1 MDYNEKY
8 HILFEVNMIPML
20 CIAYKKDF
28 PNHEE
33 VDELYS
39 QARTFNPD
47 EDKVHFVYHGSSDY
61 GKLIKFLRKKGAITS
76 TSKEYLTN

>member
-1 MDYNEKY
+1 MDYNETY
-8 HILFEVNMIPML
+8 HILFEVDMIPFL

-33 VDELYS
+33 VDEVYS
-39 QARTFNPD
+39 QTRVFNPD

-61 GKLIKFLRKKGAITS
+61 RRLLKFLRKKGAICTAS
-76 TSKEYLTN
+76 